1 MAKLYMLSKFV
12 TFLGF
17 NLLLMPTAKGANEL
31 MPKAPP
37 EFMFFVFVFLM
48 FLPEMS
54 MSIKS
59 MRDWVKTGIEDGDG
73 ILNKRDLKD
82 LLVYWASMWMLRV
95 FVLSYL
101 FQIFYGVETE
111 FQFTILPF
119 FGALGAQ
126 GIAAARNIFQKKI
139 KET

>member
-1 MAKLYMLSKFV
+1 MFSKFV
-12 TFLGF
+12 TFLSF
-17 NLLLMPTAKGANEL
+17 NLLIMPTAKGANEML
-31 MPKAPP
+31 PKAPP

-54 MSIKS
+54 MSIPS
-59 MRDWVKTGIEDGDG
+59 MRNWIKTGIEDGDG
-73 ILNKRDLKD
+73 TLNKKDLKD

-101 FQIFYGVETE
+101 FEIFYAVETE
-111 FQFTILPF
+111 FEFTILPF

-126 GIAAARNIFQKKI
+126 GIAAARTIFSKSKTTQ
-139 KET
+139 